1 MPEPCPTCGEPEGEE
16 ACSAKRAAFRRE
28 PWLPNGFELGRQ
40 WYSYDNGLTWQSF
53 PCSTFEAERLKKTGT
68 MTVVGID
75 QKTGTVTVKASN
87 G

>member
-1 MPEPCPTCGEPEGEE
+1 MNVCPTCGEQNCEE
-16 ACSAKRAAFRRE
+16 KRAAFARE

-53 PCSTFEAERLKKTGT
+53 PCSLLEAEKLKRTGT
-68 MTVVGID
+68 MTVVAID
-75 QKTGTVTVKASN
+75 KKTGTVTVKA